1 MKKIVGFGA
10 AALTAGI
17 LTACGS
23 GDEFGPLAEDE
34 ISVGV
39 TAGPHEQIME
49 KVKEVAEDN
58 GLTVELRVFSDYNA
72 PNTAVSEGELDA
84 NSYQHKP
91 FLDNYND
98 GQGDSLVD
106 VATTVNY
113 PMGIYSNDLDNP
125 TEVEEG
131 SKVALPNDT
140 TNGARALMLFEDAGL
155 ITLDESAGTN
165 ASVLDVVDN
174 PYDLEFFEVEAP
186 QIPRQLDEVALAAIN
201 TNFATEAGL
210 DPTED
215 SIYIEPEDS
224 PWVNTIVVRD
234 ENKDDPVVQKLI
246 DAYQSDEVKQFIEE
260 EFQGSVIA
268 SW

>member
-1 MKKIVGFGA
+1 MKKIIGTGLAAITVGV
-10 AALTAGI
+10 LS
-17 LTACGS
+17 ACGS
-23 GDEFGPLAEDE
+23 SGEYGPLEENE

-58 GLTVELRVFSDYNA
+58 GVTVNLRVFTDYNA
-72 PNTAVSEGELDA
+72 PNTALSEGELDA

-91 FLDNYND
+91 FLDNYNE
-98 GQGDSLVD
+98 GQGDTLVD

-113 PMGIYSNDLDNP
+113 PMGIYSNELDDP
-125 TEVEEG
+125 ADVPDG
-131 SKVALPNDT
+131 SRVALPNDT

-155 ITLDESAGTN
+155 ITLDESAGTS
-165 ASVLDVVDN
+165 ASVLDVVEN
-174 PYDLEFFEVEAP
+174 PHNLDFFEVEAA
-186 QIPRQLDEVALAAIN
+186 QIPVQLDEVALAAIN

-224 PWVNTIVVRD
+224 PWVNVIAVRD

-260 EFQGSVIA
+260 QFKGSVIA